1 MAEIPIQPKRGG
13 SNIWPWIIGAIVLV
27 LLLWYLLARR
37 ADTDDATPAGADT
50 TKTTSVMSARPL
62 AAAHFVANPS
72 WRS

>member
-1 MAEIPIQPKRGG
+1 
-13 SNIWPWIIGAIVLV
+13 VLV